1 MGRAVRAYGWIE
13 RGEMMFDTL
22 KMLVYKFNNK
32 KKELRRNL
40 KQFFCRHDYVKK
52 EVKQIFC
59 FSSKYYLECSKC
71 GKHSPIEPWLDYR
84 EVDE

>member
-1 MGRAVRAYGWIE
+1 
-13 RGEMMFDTL
+13 MFDTL
-22 KMLVYKFNNK
+22 KKIAYKFNEQ
-32 KKELRRNL
+32 KKEFRQNL

-71 GKHSPIEPWLDYR
+71 GKHSSIEPWLDYR
-84 EVDE
+84 EEEE